1 MRRQITPGKILV
13 MGGHWEKKNWE
24 FKEFRWNS
32 VFSLG
37 YLWSS
42 PFLRQK
48 KTKWRITQK
57 TLRGLTATIGQ
68 IIVLLSGRDGS
79 CPEEQESLDAR
90 GICGGGI
97 LLFGS
102 FHSFLFLNSGV
113 LPSLLGYLT
122 HLYLFISWKNSS
134 RTSYTPSPV
143 SPGEIHTSIRTPS
156 WGNTY
161 IKFLSSL

>member
-1 MRRQITPGKILV
+1 MYLSWYNAQTNNSWKNSRYGWTLR
-13 MGGHWEKKNWE
+13 KKNANLKSFVETLYFHWATCGAAH
-24 FKEFRWNS
+24 FS
-32 VFSLG
+32 V
-37 YLWSS
+37 
-42 PFLRQK
+42 K
-48 KTKWRITQK
+48 KKKQNGGCITQK
-57 TLRGLTATIGQ
+57 ALRVLTPAIGPL
-68 IIVLLSGRDGS
+68 IVLFSGRDGS
-79 CPEEQESLDAR
+79 FPEEQKSLDAR

-122 HLYLFISWKNSS
+122 HLYLFISWNNSS

-156 WGNTY
+156 
-161 IKFLSSL
+161 